1 MLSKTAR
8 FQPAVAL
15 TKQVPFRLKPS
26 FLAKLDAHAEK
37 MSARDPE
44 EPKTR
49 ADALRELVQLG
60 LEAYAAK
67 EAAEAS
73 KPAPKAS
80 KPKPRKS

>member
-1 MLSKTAR
+1 MSSKTAR
-8 FQPAVAL
+8 FQPVVAL

-67 EAAEAS
+67 EAAET
-73 KPAPKAS
+73 KAS

>member
-1 MLSKTAR
+1 MSSKAAR
-8 FQPAVAL
+8 FHPVVAL
-15 TKQVPFRLKPS
+15 TRQVPFRLKPS

-49 ADALRELVQLG
+49 ADALRELVTLG

-67 EAAEAS
+67 EAAEAA
-73 KPAPKAS
+73 PTPKAS
-80 KPKPRKS
+80 KKPRKS